1 MQHCAEAW
9 LVSLEYELPTDPS
22 VAYDGGDPIVGC
34 NHLVCRRCGAEV
46 RHADHRAVPQ
56 LYPPE
61 NLKDLYESP
70 APESSPL
77 LDARPLHKDS
87 RAYFCR
93 CSWYGC
99 ELAGG
104 KDTETMDD
112 HEWRCAGHPEKSGKA
127 APEDAERAARVAKA
141 EAETAP
147 LREHAAVLE
156 SVRDAKLRFT
166 WGENVR
172 PEFTT
177 TAGLRDALL
186 ASWPDASYFKAP
198 VVGKGRDDTLP
209 AWGWA
214 IDLIHQRT
222 DWWPALGIALQHAV
236 KDGGEYAQRA
246 FATMLA
252 DYRDS
257 IALLPWTEP
266 LAAEVP
272 EAKAPGSGTGW
283 GVPDFRAQ
291 TIIADQKKFLVE
303 ISGDGSDEAFLD
315 EHGPGGKPI
324 TGPFRNED
332 DLRDL
337 LVKSAH
343 AGQFPYGSQGPW
355 SWLGSEIVTA
365 PAWFRPAL
373 DHAINTI
380 DTSDDRVLR
389 AMLDWFSEERDLW
402 RYIDLLSGWAKQPP
416 AWWDDS
422 AKTKPK
428 GWKYNMRSAHW
439 PNTSTLGSVV
449 MEALRRAMI
458 QAATPPV
465 EDLPQ
470 LYGAHIS

>member
-34 NHLVCRRCGAEV
+34 NHLVCKRCGAEV
-46 RHADHRAVPQ
+46 RHADHRAVPA

-61 NLKDLYESP
+61 DLKDLYESP

-99 ELAGG
+99 ELSGG

-112 HEWRCAGHPEKSGKA
+112 HEWRCAGHPDKDS
-127 APEDAERAARVAKA
+127 PEHKQHVERAARIAKA

-147 LREHAAVLE
+147 LRQQGAEIAAIQN
-156 SVRDAKLRFT
+156 AKIRFT
-166 WGENVR
+166 YGNVH

-177 TAGLRDALL
+177 ATGLRDALL
-186 ASWPDASYFKAP
+186 ASWPDAGYFNAP
-198 VVGKGRDDTLP
+198 VVGKGRDDTMP

-214 IDLIHQRT
+214 IELIHRRT

-236 KDGGEYAQRA
+236 KDGGAYAQRA
-246 FATMLA
+246 FATLLA

-257 IALLPWTEP
+257 LALLPWTEP
-266 LAAEVP
+266 LAAEFP
-272 EAKAPGSGTGW
+272 DATAPGSGTGW
-283 GVPDFRAQ
+283 GVPDWRAE
-291 TIIADQKKFLVE
+291 TIIADQKKSLVE
-303 ISGDGSDEAFLD
+303 MSGEGADEAFLD
-315 EHGPGGKPI
+315 EYGAGGKPI
-324 TGPFRNED
+324 TGPFRNAD
-332 DLRDL
+332 DLRAL
-337 LVKSAH
+337 LIKSAH
-343 AGQFPYGSQGPW
+343 AGQFPNGTEGPW
-355 SWLGSEIVTA
+355 SWLGFEIITA

-373 DHAINTI
+373 DRVIHTL
-380 DTSDDRVLR
+380 DLSDDRVLR
-389 AMLDWFSEERDLW
+389 ALLDWFSEERDLW
-402 RYIDLLSGWAKQPP
+402 RYIDLMTGWVNQTPSWWGDAANTKPSGWR
-416 AWWDDS
+416 
-422 AKTKPK
+422 
-428 GWKYNMRSAHW
+428 YNMRSAHW
-439 PNTSTLGSVV
+439 SGVATLGDVAT
-449 MEALRRAMI
+449 EALRRAAL

-465 EDLPQ
+465 EDLTQ